1 MSCGFAHDDGAY
13 VLGALSPAE
22 RLAFKQHL
30 ADCAECTRSVAALAG
45 LPGLLGRVDA
55 AVLEEQETP
64 EEPPPTLLPALM
76 EEVRRTRR
84 HRTLLT
90 AGLAAAAAAVLVV
103 VPIGLWQLD
112 GDSSPTTPSS
122 AGAPPSSDPSDAT
135 DEPVPQQEMRP
146 IGEVPVRAT
155 VSLEEVTWGT
165 RVGLTCTYDPDSVS
179 YELPPE
185 ADYLIFVRTRSGG
198 TEQVGSWRSVGGK
211 EMTITA
217 ATART
222 PAELD
227 SVEVRT
233 TDGRVVLRLRT

>member
-1 MSCGFAHDDGAY
+1 MTCEFAHDDGAY

-30 ADCAECTRSVAALAG
+30 AGCAECTRSVAALAG

-55 AVLEEQETP
+55 AVLEEQLV
-64 EEPPPTLLPALM
+64 EEPPATLLPALLN
-76 EEVRRTRR
+76 EVRRGRR
-84 HRTLLT
+84 RRTLLT
-90 AGLAAAAAAVLVV
+90 AGLAAAAAAVVVV
-103 VPIGLWQLD
+103 VPIGLSQL
-112 GDSSPTTPSS
+112 GDEP
-122 AGAPPSSDPSDAT
+122 APPPSAESSE
-135 DEPVPQQEMRP
+135 EPVPELRMEP

-155 VSLEEVTWGT
+155 VSLEAVTWGT
-165 RVGLTCTYDPDSVS
+165 RVGLTCTYDPDAVS

-185 ADYLIFVRTRSGG
+185 ADYEIFVRTRSGR

-211 EMTITA
+211 EMTIMA

-222 PAELD
+222 PAELA

-233 TDGRVVLRLRT
+233 TDGRVVLRLST

>member
-1 MSCGFAHDDGAY
+1 MSCEFAHDDGAY

-55 AVLEEQETP
+55 AVLEEQETL
-64 EEPPPTLLPALM
+64 EEPPPTLLPALLD
-76 EEVRRTRR
+76 EVRRTRR
-84 HRTLLT
+84 RRTWLT

-103 VPIGLWQLD
+103 VPVGLWQLA
-112 GDSSPTTPSS
+112 GDASPTSPS
-122 AGAPPSSDPSDAT
+122 AGASASSDPSEAT
-135 DEPVPQQEMRP
+135 QEPVPQQEMQP

-165 RVGLTCTYDPDSVS
+165 RVGLTCTYDPDAVS

-185 ADYLIFVRTRSGG
+185 ADYLLFDRTRSGS

-211 EMTITA
+211 EMTIRA

-222 PAELD
+222 PAALA

-233 TDGRVVLRLRT
+233 TDGRVVLRLMT